1 MRLVALT
8 VVTVLTLSGCG
19 GDDGSSRTKVDNPLP
34 TVSSGTPEASDSASQ
49 PKTSP
54 TEEAAL
60 QLGDSV
66 QAKAGRK
73 ITYTVSALKYR
84 DDLKSGN
91 PYIKPKKGQ
100 QFSALLA
107 QFCLDENL
115 TNRDAQV
122 STTPWTLRFP
132 DGTLAEATSIGDE
145 AGISPMYPDY
155 QSVPVS
161 TCVKGW
167 IPFEVPVGQ
176 QPSLVVYSPGQG
188 RSIVFEMRGS

>member
-8 VVTVLTLSGCG
+8 VVTMLALSGCG
-19 GDDGSSRTKVDNPLP
+19 GGDGGSRTKVDNPLP
-34 TVSSGTPEASDSASQ
+34 TNSTETTEASDSASKSE
-49 PKTSP
+49 PSP
-54 TEEAAL
+54 TEADAL

-100 QFSALLA
+100 QFAALLA

-115 TNRDAQV
+115 TNQDIEV
-122 STTPWTLRFP
+122 GTYPWTLRFP
-132 DGTLAEATSIGDE
+132 NGTLAEATSIGDE

-155 QSVPVS
+155 PSVPVS
-161 TCVKGW
+161 SCVKGW
-167 IPFEVPVGQ
+167 IAFEVPEGDP
-176 QPSLVVYSPGQG
+176 PSLVVYSPGQG